1 MITEFKGDYA
11 FLSNFWQGLSPVWWE
26 GQDWPTAE
34 HAFQAAKTDHAGA
47 RELIR
52 MAMTPAEAKRIGQR
66 VPLDP
71 WWNRKRVPVMLS
83 ILVAK
88 FYLASDLAAALDA
101 TSDQELIEGNYW
113 HDNFW
118 GNCLCNNCIDKR
130 DVNMLGQLLMIVR
143 EVNRA
148 S

>member
-1 MITEFKGDYA
+1 MITEFRGQWF

-26 GQDWPTAE
+26 GEYWPTAE
-34 HAFQAAKTDHAGA
+34 HAYQAAKTDHAGA

-52 MAMTPAEAKRIGQR
+52 TAMTPAEAKRIGQR

-88 FYLASDLAAALDA
+88 FYLASDLAASLDA
-101 TSDQELIEGNYW
+101 TGTQELAEGNHW

-118 GNCLCNNCIDKR
+118 GNCLCTPCAMQPGT
-130 DVNMLGQLLMIVR
+130 NMLGRLLMVVR
-143 EVNRA
+143 R
-148 S
+148 